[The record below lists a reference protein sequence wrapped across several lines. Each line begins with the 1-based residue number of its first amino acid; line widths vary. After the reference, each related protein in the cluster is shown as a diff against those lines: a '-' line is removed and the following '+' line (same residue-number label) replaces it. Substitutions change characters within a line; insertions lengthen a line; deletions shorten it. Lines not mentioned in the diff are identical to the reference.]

1 MAKKEQNKEIGTEE
15 PTNALFAAIVK
26 VDKEE
31 KQKATNQIAEI
42 LRTLKEM
49 KTARAKAKNR
59 IKELCV
65 EFEID
70 FEGDLEKL
78 LADF

>member
-1 MAKKEQNKEIGTEE
+1 MAKKDTETQVKTEE

-31 KQKATNQIAEI
+31 KQKATNQIADI

-70 FEGDLEKL
+70 YEGDLEKL